1 MKEAWSSKSSWG
13 VVSVN
18 GWFWYYFGPFWSQG
32 RRDVPNGY
40 FCYILEPFRRQGR
53 RDAPNDLFGYHLGPC
68 RAEGHMFQMVNWEQ
82 GPLSNLS
89 FIPIAACSASDAHP
103 GWPEECLWNPPKAAL
118 ARSHAP
124 LLSKP
129 QRIGFVPIYTLVL
142 DLTAWNGISKV
153 HCEQFGRLA
162 VS

>member
-1 MKEAWSSKSSWG
+1 MKEAWNSKSSWG

-40 FCYILEPFRRQGR
+40 FCYILIS
-53 RDAPNDLFGYHLGPC
+53 LGTTWD
-68 RAEGHMFQMVNWEQ
+68 HV
-82 GPLSNLS
+82 GPKATCSKWSIGNKALYPTCP
-89 FIPIAACSASDAHP
+89 FIPISACSANDARSE
-103 GWPEECLWNPPKAAL
+103 WPEECLWNPPKAAL